1 MNYKKITLDT
11 ERKSFESI
19 VAMQGDNKSRY
30 IEATIVNRS
39 IPVDLTGC
47 TVKFSAIKPDI
58 TDIFNDTV
66 ISDAKGGKAQIEL
79 TNQTLAVPGVIQ
91 ATLVILKEDMQLSVL
106 PFFITVIE
114 NPYNSNAIESKSE
127 YKALNNALTIVEGYA
142 KELQDASV
150 NLEEKYT
157 TRLNN
162 FDSQLDTKANE
173 IDLIVERN
181 RINNIVKN
189 TGTTVDDLELQ
200 DIRNMT
206 NGLVA
211 NSAGDAVREQ
221 IISANS
227 DLLNVNNIL
236 SETIDLK
243 NKNRFDISKKING
256 YFLSG
261 VITSGSS
268 DRIVYMKLVPNKT
281 CTLVVGN
288 KSTNRGI
295 RVALFNKKPVIG
307 ASASEIYEANAY
319 DSTYKLVFNTY
330 DKECYIAIHY
340 YSTPMNVSE
349 DTVLNSI
356 SLTYNNT
363 LVTEIDKTRDS
374 INELYKF
381 ISEENK
387 MNLYNYIG
395 NFSNGEFYKNTD
407 NTDLVFSSSIKYRVC
422 KDNIV
427 FNFNATLVCE
437 DGFKLIIF
445 YKNNGIYT
453 NVQTKRFKVEKN
465 TVYTIVIKRTNEN
478 ISEVAN
484 IEDFT
489 SNVKINIKTDDY
501 VRKPLYYDVS
511 ITPPYW
517 ILHLD
522 CARKFISVEN
532 VKVILDKLSISG
544 FNQLQLHFSEDSG
557 FRLKLNDT
565 NITDE
570 DGTIYDL
577 SPCYGGSENS
587 SKWYSENDMNE
598 IILYAKSLNIDIVP
612 SFDMPGHMGWI
623 LKYFEKFGTKSID
636 INNEKAV
643 KFAEALADKYSKYFS
658 SRGCHYWN
666 VGADETYK
674 SELAVKFVN
683 KICNIVRENGLTPRV
698 YNDMV
703 LYNNDYNL
711 LLPKD
716 VEIEC
721 WYNPAPQSSFN
732 DLQNAGYKL
741 INSSDRFYY
750 VPNKQYPNGATESN
764 LLNYD
769 LLTDMHDGPLSKN
782 SYGAQL
788 SIWCDFAETFEDAGD
803 DGEHLVELIKPLINS
818 FGIAIKKYYN

>member
-1 MNYKKITLDT
+1 MPKRIHKIVLDSNKSAPLFEINKLDSLHLEVEVTEVETLENAEVELFFKKSDGTLVSEIISEKEQNILKIDVKNGALDVPGIVVGQAKIT
-11 ERKSFESI
+11 EEYGNISSHMFKFNIKNSI
-19 VAMQGDNKSRY
+19 TSDDA
-30 IEATIVNRS
+30 IVNE
-39 IPVDLTGC
+39 IGIG
-47 TVKFSAIKPDI
+47 AIEELKKQID
-58 TDIFNDTV
+58 N
-66 ISDAKGGKAQIEL
+66 AQIDPE
-79 TNQTLAVPGVIQ
+79 V
-91 ATLVILKEDMQLSVL
+91 LKQK
-106 PFFITVIE
+106 IE
-114 NPYNSNAIESKSE
+114 ETINNGDLDVVSKE
-127 YKALNNALTIVEGYA
+127 
-142 KELQDASV
+142 ELQEI
-150 NLEEKYT
+150 N
-157 TRLNN
+157 
-162 FDSQLDTKANE
+162 SQLDTKANE

-181 RINNIVKN
+181 RINNIIKN

-395 NFSNGEFYKNTD
+395 DFSNGEFYKNTD

-557 FRLKLNDT
+557 FRLKLN
-565 NITDE
+565 
-570 DGTIYDL
+570 G
-577 SPCYGGSENS
+577 
-587 SKWYSENDMNE
+587 
-598 IILYAKSLNIDIVP
+598 V
-612 SFDMPGHMGWI
+612 
-623 LKYFEKFGTKSID
+623 SI
-636 INNEKAV
+636 K
-643 KFAEALADKYSKYFS
+643 
-658 SRGCHYWN
+658 
-666 VGADETYK
+666 
-674 SELAVKFVN
+674 
-683 KICNIVRENGLTPRV
+683 
-698 YNDMV
+698 
-703 LYNNDYNL
+703 
-711 LLPKD
+711 
-716 VEIEC
+716 
-721 WYNPAPQSSFN
+721 
-732 DLQNAGYKL
+732 
-741 INSSDRFYY
+741 
-750 VPNKQYPNGATESN
+750 
-764 LLNYD
+764 
-769 LLTDMHDGPLSKN
+769 
-782 SYGAQL
+782 
-788 SIWCDFAETFEDAGD
+788 
-803 DGEHLVELIKPLINS
+803 
-818 FGIAIKKYYN
+818 